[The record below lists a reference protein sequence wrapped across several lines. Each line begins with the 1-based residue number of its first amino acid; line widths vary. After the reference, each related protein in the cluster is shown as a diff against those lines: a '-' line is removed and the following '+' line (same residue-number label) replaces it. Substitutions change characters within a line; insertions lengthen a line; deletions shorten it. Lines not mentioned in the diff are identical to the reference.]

1 MAFKSECV
9 NMKNEVYSCLHTV
22 PSGVMSPVQR
32 NYTVNTYISAKA
44 RAFTIDALL
53 NTDKIQ
59 KKPEKSRQVTR
70 ENRTADCQQSALN
83 ETKYRYANGV
93 ITPPKQQIYESSS
106 DNMITYEAFS
116 QGLRK
121 GNLKYPRKHHSNLT
135 LKLEERT
142 NTPSNM
148 YCHHPPAADV
158 PYYSPMMS
166 GGFFRPEE
174 CYSPIA
180 FEGQGTPAGL
190 KSYYNAP
197 VPVENMHHQMNYSNL
212 PTPNHSLTSTDR
224 MLTPTDKHNFSV
236 GGRKIIS
243 TRRQE
248 RPHPY
253 LSTRQNFITPDE
265 SDIYLPITPGK

>member
-106 DNMITYEAFS
+106 DAQNQESTTRVWNNLHQVRSFS
-116 QGLRK
+116 KIENKR
-121 GNLKYPRKHHSNLT
+121 S
-135 LKLEERT
+135 LE
-142 NTPSNM
+142 
-148 YCHHPPAADV
+148 V
-158 PYYSPMMS
+158 
-166 GGFFRPEE
+166 
-174 CYSPIA
+174 
-180 FEGQGTPAGL
+180 
-190 KSYYNAP
+190 
-197 VPVENMHHQMNYSNL
+197 
-212 PTPNHSLTSTDR
+212 
-224 MLTPTDKHNFSV
+224 
-236 GGRKIIS
+236 
-243 TRRQE
+243 
-248 RPHPY
+248 
-253 LSTRQNFITPDE
+253 
-265 SDIYLPITPGK
+265 